1 MKDKDTAIV
10 DIHTHILPGVDD
22 GAGSVEETVEML
34 RMAHESGTRAI
45 VATPHMFH
53 PSFSNRSADE
63 IRDRYEALLE
73 DLTAIAKKASE
84 EFLQDMEI
92 LLGAENHW
100 GPDFLQAFSRQM
112 ILPIH
117 KSRYLLLEFHPLIPR
132 SQLVRGTETLLSEG
146 LSPLLA
152 HVERY
157 SAVQKDPDLLQKL
170 LDQGCL
176 TQLNARSLEGRAWAK
191 NRRFALRLLGAGL
204 ISVIASDAHGA
215 KERNASLSAVADI
228 LTHRFPAR
236 QIQAW
241 TIDSPRWVIESG
253 WR

>member
-1 MKDKDTAIV
+1 
-10 DIHTHILPGVDD
+10 
-22 GAGSVEETVEML
+22 
-34 RMAHESGTRAI
+34 
-45 VATPHMFH
+45 
-53 PSFSNRSADE
+53 
-63 IRDRYEALLE
+63 
-73 DLTAIAKKASE
+73 
-84 EFLQDMEI
+84 
-92 LLGAENHW
+92 
-100 GPDFLQAFSRQM
+100 M

-117 KSRYLLLEFHPLIPR
+117 KSRYVLLEFHPQTPR

-146 LSPLLA
+146 LFPLLA

-236 QIQAW
+236 QIQTW